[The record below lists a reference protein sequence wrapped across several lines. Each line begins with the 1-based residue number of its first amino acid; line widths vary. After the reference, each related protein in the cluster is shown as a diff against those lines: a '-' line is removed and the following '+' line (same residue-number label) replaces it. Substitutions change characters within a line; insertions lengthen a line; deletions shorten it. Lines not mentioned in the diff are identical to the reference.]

1 MRNIGRTVQSSIYRN
16 GVYGDRPVVPTS
28 PDALA
33 DAARRRMTSTAW
45 SYVAGGAGAQRTVE
59 ANQEAFGR
67 YRIVPRQLVDV
78 GQRSLATTLLGREL
92 PAPVLFGPV
101 GALELAVQHQRGR
114 VFSGVSRGGRA
125 GAPRNAEPALARAAR
140 DLGLPVVISS
150 QASTPMEDTAA
161 VLGDSPRWFQL
172 YWSSDDAVVAS
183 FVARAEASGCEAIVV
198 TLDTHVLGWRTQ
210 DLDRGYLPFA
220 RAEGIAQYLSDPEF
234 QRLVEARVRGA
245 ESGSASGSA
254 TGSASSSTP
263 GSASGSAS
271 GTAGETTA
279 SHRPTLAAVRALLS
293 MARHH
298 PGRTL
303 RNLTAPH
310 TRAAVETFLDVFS
323 RSTLTWSDLAWLRER
338 TTLPI
343 LVKGIQHP
351 DDARAALDHG
361 ADGIIV
367 SNHGGRQIDNAVASL
382 DALGPVVDAVRAHQG
397 GAGEVG
403 AHGTDQGIDGAG
415 TTRARVPVLFDSG
428 IRTGADVFT
437 ALALGADAVLL
448 GRPWVY
454 GLALA
459 GADGVRAVAEHVLAE
474 LDITMALAGVSSTEQ
489 IGRHNLAS

>member
-16 GVYGDRPVVPTS
+16 GVYGHRPAVPTS

-33 DAARRRMTSTAW
+33 DAARRRMTSTGW
-45 SYVAGGAGAQRTVE
+45 SYVSGGAGAQRTVA
-59 ANQEAFGR
+59 ANREAFGR
-67 YRIVPRQLVDV
+67 YRIVPRQMVDV
-78 GQRSLATTLLGREL
+78 GERSLATTLLGRPL

-101 GALELAVQHQRGR
+101 GALELAVQHQRG
-114 VFSGVSRGGRA
+114 GRA
-125 GAPRNAEPALARAAR
+125 AAPRNAEPALARAAR

-161 VLGDSPRWFQL
+161 ILGDSPRWFQL
-172 YWSSDDAVVAS
+172 YWSSDDAVVES
-183 FVARAEASGCEAIVV
+183 FVTRAEASGCEAIVV
-198 TLDTHVLGWRTQ
+198 TLDTHVLGWRTL
-210 DLDRGYLPFA
+210 DLDLGYLPFA

-234 QRLVEARVRGA
+234 RKLVEARVRGA
-245 ESGSASGSA
+245 
-254 TGSASSSTP
+254 ASS
-263 GSASGSAS
+263 
-271 GTAGETTA
+271 GEATA
-279 SHRPTLAAVRALLS
+279 SNRPTVAAVRSLLS

-298 PGRTL
+298 PGPTL
-303 RNLTAPH
+303 RNLTQPYA
-310 TRAAVETFLDVFS
+310 RAAVETFLDVFS
-323 RSTLTWSDLAWLRER
+323 RSTLTWADLAWLRER

-382 DALGPVVDAVRAHQG
+382 DTLGPVVDAVRAHSG
-397 GAGEVG
+397 G
-403 AHGTDQGIDGAG
+403 GTDTGTGAV
-415 TTRARVPVLFDSG
+415 VPVLFDSG

-454 GLALA
+454 GLAIA

-474 LDITMALAGVSSTEQ
+474 LDITMALAGVSETGQ
-489 IGRHNLAS
+489 IGRHNLAL

>member
-16 GVYGDRPVVPTS
+16 GVFGRRPAVPTGA
-28 PDALA
+28 DALA
-33 DAARRRMTSTAW
+33 EAARRRMTRTGW
-45 SYVAGGAGAQRTVE
+45 SYVAGGAGAQRTVD
-59 ANQEAFGR
+59 ANREAFGR
-67 YRIVPRQLVDV
+67 YRIVPRQMVDV
-78 GQRSLATTLLGREL
+78 GERSLATTLLGRDL

-101 GALELAVQHQRGR
+101 GALELAVQHQRAH
-114 VFSGVSRGGRA
+114 GGRGA
-125 GAPRNAEPALARAAR
+125 APRNAEPALARAAR

-150 QASTPMEDTAA
+150 QASVPMEDTAA

-172 YWSSDDAVVAS
+172 YWSSDDAVVES

-198 TLDTHVLGWRTQ
+198 TLDTHVLGWRTL
-210 DLDRGYLPFA
+210 DLDLGYLPFA

-234 QRLVEARVRGA
+234 QKLVEARVRGA
-245 ESGSASGSA
+245 GGAGA
-254 TGSASSSTP
+254 GDGGAGDGGAGAAGTGSARA
-263 GSASGSAS
+263 G
-271 GTAGETTA
+271 AGEN
-279 SHRPTLAAVRALLS
+279 RPTLAAVRSLLS

-298 PGRTL
+298 PGPTW
-303 RNLTAPH
+303 RNLRQPYA
-310 TRAAVETFLDVFS
+310 RAAVETFLDIFS
-323 RSTLTWSDLAWLRER
+323 RSTLTWTDLAWLRQR

-351 DDARAALDHG
+351 DDAHAALDHG
-361 ADGIIV
+361 ANGIIV

-382 DALGPVVDAVRAHQG
+382 DALAPVVDAVREHPRAHSG
-397 GAGEVG
+397 TGA
-403 AHGTDQGIDGAG
+403 GAG
-415 TTRARVPVLFDSG
+415 TGNGTAVGAGSAVPVLFDSG

-459 GADGVRAVAEHVLAE
+459 GADGVRSVTEHILAE
-474 LDITMALAGVSSTEQ
+474 LDITMALAGVSETGR

>member
-16 GVYGDRPVVPTS
+16 GVYGHRPVVPTS

-33 DAARRRMTSTAW
+33 AAARRRMTRTGW
-45 SYVAGGAGAQRTVE
+45 SYVSGGAGAQRTVE
-59 ANQEAFGR
+59 ANREAFGR
-67 YRIVPRQLVDV
+67 YRIVPRQMVDV
-78 GQRSLATTLLGREL
+78 GERSLATTLLGREL

-101 GALELAVQHQRGR
+101 GALELAVQHQTR
-114 VFSGVSRGGRA
+114 RGGRA
-125 GAPRNAEPALARAAR
+125 AAPRNAEPALARAAR

-161 VLGDSPRWFQL
+161 ALGDSPRWFQL
-172 YWSSDDAVVAS
+172 YWSSDDALVES
-183 FVARAEASGCEAIVV
+183 FVTRAEASGCEAIVV
-198 TLDTHVLGWRTQ
+198 TLDTHVLGWRTP
-210 DLDRGYLPFA
+210 DLDLGYLPFA

-234 QRLVEARVRGA
+234 QKLVEARVRGA
-245 ESGSASGSA
+245 ASSGEAGSAGSA
-254 TGSASSSTP
+254 GSA
-263 GSASGSAS
+263 
-271 GTAGETTA
+271 GEATA
-279 SHRPTLAAVRALLS
+279 SNRPTLAAVRSLLS

-298 PGRTL
+298 PGPTL
-303 RNLTAPH
+303 RNLTQPYA
-310 TRAAVETFLDVFS
+310 RAAVETFLDVFS
-323 RSTLTWSDLAWLRER
+323 RSTLTWADLAWLRER

-351 DDARAALDHG
+351 DDALAALDHG

-382 DALGPVVDAVRAHQG
+382 DALGPVVDAVRAHSG
-397 GAGEVG
+397 SSTGT
-403 AHGTDQGIDGAG
+403 GTDTGTDTGTGAV
-415 TTRARVPVLFDSG
+415 VPVLFDSG

-459 GADGVRAVAEHVLAE
+459 GSDGVRAVTEHVLAE
-474 LDITMALAGVSSTEQ
+474 LDITMALAGVSETRQ
-489 IGRHNLAS
+489 IGRHNLAL

>member
-1 MRNIGRTVQSSIYRN
+1 MSAMRNIGRTVQSSIYRN
-16 GVYGDRPVVPTS
+16 GVYGHRPIVPTS

-33 DAARRRMTSTAW
+33 DAARRRMTRAAW

-59 ANQEAFGR
+59 ANREAFGR
-67 YRIVPRQLVDV
+67 YRIVPRLMVDV
-78 GQRSLATTLLGREL
+78 GERSLATTLFGRDL

-101 GALELAVQHQRGR
+101 GALELAVQHQVR
-114 VFSGVSRGGRA
+114 RGGRA
-125 GAPRNAEPALARAAR
+125 AAPRNAEPALARAAR

-150 QASTPMEDTAA
+150 QASTPMGDIAA

-172 YWSSDDAVVAS
+172 YWSSDDAMVES
-183 FVARAEASGCEAIVV
+183 FVDRAEASGCAAIVV
-198 TLDTHVLGWRTQ
+198 TLDTPVLGWRTH
-210 DLDRGYLPFA
+210 DLDLGSLPFA

-234 QRLVEARVRGA
+234 QKLVEARVRAAGA
-245 ESGSASGSA
+245 AGAAGGQGASN
-254 TGSASSSTP
+254 
-263 GSASGSAS
+263 
-271 GTAGETTA
+271 
-279 SHRPTLAAVRALLS
+279 RPTVAAVRSLLS

-298 PGRTL
+298 PGPIL
-303 RNLTAPH
+303 RNLTQPYA
-310 TRAAVETFLDVFS
+310 RAAVETFLDVFS
-323 RSTLTWSDLAWLRER
+323 RPTLTWADLAWLRER

-361 ADGIIV
+361 ADGIVV

-382 DALGPVVDAVRAHQG
+382 DALAPVVDAVRQHS
-397 GAGEVG
+397 
-403 AHGTDQGIDGAG
+403 GTG
-415 TTRARVPVLFDSG
+415 TGTGTAVPVLFDSG

-459 GADGVRAVAEHVLAE
+459 GADGVRAVTEHILAE
-474 LDITMALAGVSSTEQ
+474 LDITMALAGVSEVGQ
-489 IGRHNLAS
+489 IGRHNLAL

>member
-16 GVYGDRPVVPTS
+16 GVFGHRPVVPTS

-33 DAARRRMTSTAW
+33 DAARRRMTRTGW
-45 SYVAGGAGAQRTVE
+45 SYVAGGAGAQRTAD

-67 YRIVPRQLVDV
+67 YRIVPRQMVDV
-78 GQRSLATTLLGREL
+78 AERSLATTLLGREL
-92 PAPVLFGPV
+92 PAPVLYGPV
-101 GALELAVQHQRGR
+101 GALELAVQHQL
-114 VFSGVSRGGRA
+114 SRGGRGA
-125 GAPRNAEPALARAAR
+125 APRNAEPALARAAR

-150 QASTPMEDTAA
+150 QASTPMEHTAR

-172 YWSSDDAVVAS
+172 YWSSDDAVVES

-198 TLDTHVLGWRTQ
+198 TLDTHVLGWRTA
-210 DLDRGYLPFA
+210 DLDLGYLPFA
-220 RAEGIAQYLSDPEF
+220 RAEGIAQYLSDPAF
-234 QRLVEARVRGA
+234 QRLVEARVSGA
-245 ESGSASGSA
+245 GGAGGVGGTGVGGAS
-254 TGSASSSTP
+254 TGA
-263 GSASGSAS
+263 
-271 GTAGETTA
+271 AGA
-279 SHRPTLAAVRALLS
+279 DPAPSRPTLTAVRSLLS
-293 MARHH
+293 VARHH
-298 PGRTL
+298 PGSTWSNL
-303 RNLTAPH
+303 RQPYA
-310 TRAAVETFLDVFS
+310 RAAVETFLEVFS
-323 RSTLTWSDLAWLRER
+323 RSSLTWADLAWLRER

-382 DALGPVVDAVRAHQG
+382 DALAPVVDAVRARP
-397 GAGEVG
+397 GAG
-403 AHGTDQGIDGAG
+403 AQA
-415 TTRARVPVLFDSG
+415 PVLFDSG

-459 GADGVRAVAEHVLAE
+459 GADGVRAVTEHVLAE
-474 LDITMALAGVSSTEQ
+474 LDLTMALAGVSATEQ
-489 IGRHNLAS
+489 IGRHNLAL